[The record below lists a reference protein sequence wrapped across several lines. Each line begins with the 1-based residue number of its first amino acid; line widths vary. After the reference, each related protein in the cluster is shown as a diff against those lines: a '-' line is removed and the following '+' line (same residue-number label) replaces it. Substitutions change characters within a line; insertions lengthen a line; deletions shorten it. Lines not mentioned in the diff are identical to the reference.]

1 MTDALKTL
9 IEAAKTVK
17 QSSADFEQQRRSFAY
32 GNTKFENDR
41 ITWEIINKQADELNS
56 ISGEGRS

>member
-17 QSSADFEQQRRSFAY
+17 QSSVDSERQRRSFAY
-32 GNTKFENDR
+32 GNTKFENDQ
-41 ITWEIINKQADELNS
+41 ITWDMINKQADELNKTTTNFAS
-56 ISGEGRS
+56 